1 MKHNL
6 PECAIKPLDVH
17 QTPYIN
23 TSVEE
28 GTWNYVDQKVQ
39 NAQKEIIFSIEN
51 TEYLDLS
58 SMQLYASVNIF
69 PINKTSP
76 NVSAEITALTDSV
89 APVNNLLHSLW
100 EKISLKCGTVE
111 LDNPTSSYAYK
122 DYFLKLL
129 NYGHEEKTTLFSS
142 SLFYKDTAGEFDNY
156 EVKTET
162 EESVVIKKEG
172 ISNAQADT
180 TIRVTKPQNTNAGF
194 LQRRKL
200 LMDNKGKIEL
210 MGQLQFDLFSTEN
223 YILPGTKLEITLFKN
238 PDEFCL
244 MGTDKEKY
252 GINIVDIKLRIRT
265 QTISKQVQNA
275 HTLAI
280 SRNPACY
287 LIKESKVVT
296 HKLNTSGKTV
306 TQKISEGKIPNKVIL
321 GLSNYSYKPKT
332 NPFNFRNFDVSRIEF
347 RVGKNQ
353 RPYTY
358 TLDLDFATN
367 HYLNGYMTL
376 FDLSNKTNLGNNIT
390 REDYPNGYCL
400 YGFNLEPILNCSGDF
415 VSVSKE
421 EEVTI
426 KITFKTQP
434 DETSLDLI
442 FYIEYDKIIEFDK
455 DKKVIE

>member
-39 NAQKEIIFSIEN
+39 NAQKEIIFSVEN

-69 PINKTSP
+69 PINKQNP
-76 NVSAEITALTDSV
+76 NVTAEITTLTDSV
-89 APVNNLLHSLW
+89 APINNLLHSLW

-142 SLFYKDTAGEFDNY
+142 SLFY
-156 EVKTET
+156 
-162 EESVVIKKEG
+162 
-172 ISNAQADT
+172 
-180 TIRVTKPQNTNAGF
+180 
-194 LQRRKL
+194 
-200 LMDNKGKIEL
+200 GKNL
-210 MGQLQFDLFSTEN
+210 W
-223 YILPGTKLEITLFKN
+223 
-238 PDEFCL
+238 
-244 MGTDKEKY
+244 
-252 GINIVDIKLRIRT
+252 
-265 QTISKQVQNA
+265 
-275 HTLAI
+275 
-280 SRNPACY
+280 
-287 LIKESKVVT
+287 
-296 HKLNTSGKTV
+296 
-306 TQKISEGKIPNKVIL
+306 
-321 GLSNYSYKPKT
+321 
-332 NPFNFRNFDVSRIEF
+332 
-347 RVGKNQ
+347 VGKNQ

-358 TLDLDFATN
+358 TLDLDFSTN

-442 FYIEYDKIIEFDK
+442 CYIEYDKIIEFDK
-455 DKKVIE
+455 DKKVIEWIQFKLMKYLRSIHILKEFTREQEHLMSCQRE

>member
-17 QTPYIN
+17 QTPYLN

-58 SMQLYASVNIF
+58 SMQLYASINIY
-69 PINKTSP
+69 PINRQNP
-76 NVSAEITALTDSV
+76 NVTAEITSLTDSI

-111 LDNPTSSYAYK
+111 LDNPTSSYSYK

-129 NYGHEEKTTLFSS
+129 NYGHEEKSTLFSS
-142 SLFYKDTAGEFDNY
+142 SLYYKDTAREFDNF
-156 EVKTET
+156 EVNTET

-172 ISNAQADT
+172 ITNASADA
-180 TIRVTKPQNTNAGF
+180 TIKVKIPKKTNAGF

-200 LMDNKGKIEL
+200 LMDNKGKLEL

-244 MGTDKEKY
+244 MGSDKDKY
-252 GINIVDIKLRIRT
+252 GINIVDIKLRTRT

-275 HTLAI
+275 HALAL

-287 LIKESKVVT
+287 LDKRNESC
-296 HKLNTSGKTV
+296 
-306 TQKISEGKIPNKVIL
+306 
-321 GLSNYSYKPKT
+321 Y
-332 NPFNFRNFDVSRIEF
+332 
-347 RVGKNQ
+347 
-353 RPYTY
+353 
-358 TLDLDFATN
+358 A
-367 HYLNGYMTL
+367 
-376 FDLSNKTNLGNNIT
+376 
-390 REDYPNGYCL
+390 
-400 YGFNLEPILNCSGDF
+400 
-415 VSVSKE
+415 
-421 EEVTI
+421 
-426 KITFKTQP
+426 
-434 DETSLDLI
+434 
-442 FYIEYDKIIEFDK
+442 
-455 DKKVIE
+455 